1 MAVCRSECRA
11 GATSARLIPAARV
24 GRVTAVVIAMVMAV
38 VWSSG
43 EGAPAARAQSVMDNA
58 GGSIMEPP
66 QQSPFYHADPRV
78 LAEAANGQV
87 INSRDVDMIAF
98 HGYRVTE
105 IAYRST
111 DASDRPILATA
122 TVVRPH
128 HARPDGP
135 VLSYQHYL
143 NALGQRCAPTETLVN
158 PSLETVQDNA
168 MAFLRVRLD
177 RGWTVI
183 IPDHLGPRVS
193 YPGGKISGRIALD
206 GMRAVRD
213 DPRFDSRHSR
223 FGALGYS
230 GGGIATAWLANLHP
244 EYAPDVNLVGVA
256 QGGVPTDMTTMARM
270 IGNAPHPAF
279 GLAFAA
285 AIGMAR
291 EYPEEIRLEEKL
303 TPHGWALYER
313 LRGRCTAGLLT
324 FGAFQSVPMVLEGGD
339 LMAEEELMRA
349 FAENSIALEPHVP
362 EVPVFMWHS
371 RTDPLVPFWDAE
383 ATAKRYCRE
392 GTPLT
397 WEPGLAPEHLLGAVE
412 KLPTAMNWL
421 QERLD
426 GVPAGRACYV

>member
-1 MAVCRSECRA
+1 MPVSPRVSVSRAIRARSRCVLA
-11 GATSARLIPAARV
+11 L
-24 GRVTAVVIAMVMAV
+24 VVIAALSLAV
-38 VWSSG
+38 GPVGPRAS
-43 EGAPAARAQSVMDNA
+43 AQSVMDMDNA

-66 QQSPFYHADPRV
+66 QEAPFYHVDPGV
-78 LAEAANGQV
+78 LAAAAPGE
-87 INSRDVDMIAF
+87 ILNSKDVSMPAF
-98 HGYRVTE
+98 AGYRVTA

-111 DASDRPILATA
+111 DTADRPVLATA

-128 HARPDGP
+128 HAQPNGP

-158 PSLETVQDNA
+158 PTLETVQDNA
-168 MAFLRVRLD
+168 MAFLRPQLD

-183 IPDHLGPRVS
+183 IPDHLGPKVA
-193 YPGGKISGRIALD
+193 YPGGQLSARIVLD

-213 DPRFDSRHSR
+213 DARFDSAGAR

-230 GGGIATAWLANLHP
+230 GGGIASAWVSLMHD

-270 IGNAPHPAF
+270 IGNTPHPAF

-285 AIGMAR
+285 AVGMAR

-303 TPHGWALYER
+303 TPGGWALYEQ
-313 LRGRCTAGLLT
+313 LRGRCTATLLT
-324 FGAFQSVPMVLEGGD
+324 GGAFRSVPMVLAGGD
-339 LMAEEELMRA
+339 LLAERELMAA
-349 FAENSIALEPHVP
+349 FAQNSIRLSPDVP
-362 EVPVFMWHS
+362 RVPVFMWHS

-383 ATAKRYCRE
+383 ETAQRYCRE

-397 WEPGLAPEHLLGAVE
+397 WEPGIAPEHLIGAVE
-412 KLPTAMNWL
+412 KLPAAMDWL
-421 QERLD
+421 QRRFD
-426 GVPAGRACYV
+426 GVPDGVACYG

>member
-1 MAVCRSECRA
+1 MGFSVLLAVTLLAST
-11 GATSARLIPAARV
+11 AT
-24 GRVTAVVIAMVMAV
+24 T
-38 VWSSG
+38 
-43 EGAPAARAQSVMDNA
+43 ARAQSV
-58 GGSIMEPP
+58 GEGTQSIMEGPLP
-66 QQSPFYHADPRV
+66 APFYHTDPET
-78 LAEAANGQV
+78 LAAAENGQV
-87 INSRDVDMIAF
+87 INTRDVDMFAF
-98 HGYRVTE
+98 TGYRVTE

-111 DASDRPILATA
+111 DSHDVPILATA

-143 NALGQRCAPTETLVN
+143 NALGQQCAPTESLVN
-158 PSLETVQDNA
+158 PTLETVQDNA

-177 RGWTVI
+177 QGWTVI
-183 IPDHLGPRVS
+183 IPDHLGPKVA
-193 YPGGKISGRIALD
+193 YPGGKLSGRITLD

-230 GGGIATAWLANLHP
+230 GGGIATAWTANLHS

-270 IGNAPHPAF
+270 IGNTPHPAF

-285 AIGMAR
+285 AVGTAR
-291 EYPEEIRLEEKL
+291 EYPAEIRLEEKL
-303 TPHGWALYER
+303 TPEGWALYER

-324 FGAFQSVPMVLEGGD
+324 LGAFRSVPEVLESGD

-349 FAENSIALEPHVP
+349 LAENSIALEPHVP

-371 RTDPLVPFWDAE
+371 HTDPLVPFWDAE
-383 ATAKRYCRE
+383 ATAQRYCRE

-397 WEPGLAPEHLLGAVE
+397 WEPGLAPEHLMGAVE
-412 KLPTAMNWL
+412 KLPAAMNWL
-421 QERLD
+421 QQRFD
-426 GVPAGRACYV
+426 GVPAGHACYV